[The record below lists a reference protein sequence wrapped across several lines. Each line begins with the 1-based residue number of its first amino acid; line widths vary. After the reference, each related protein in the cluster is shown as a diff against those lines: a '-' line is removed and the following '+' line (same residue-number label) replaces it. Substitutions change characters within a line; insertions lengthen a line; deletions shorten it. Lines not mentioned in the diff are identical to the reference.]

1 MSGSPPPHDYNQQ
14 PQGYQQQPQGYQQQP
29 QAYQQYPQPQGNY
42 PAGAQFGPVNP
53 SAPYGVDPLSGL
65 PYSDKQKM
73 IAGILQLLL
82 GAFGA
87 GRFYTGHTST
97 AIAQIAVT
105 WLTCGVGGIWPMI
118 DGIMLLTGNDQTDS
132 NGLPLRPN

>member
-1 MSGSPPPHDYNQQ
+1 MSGSPPPQDYNQQ
-14 PQGYQQQPQGYQQQP
+14 PQGYQQQPQGYQAQP
-29 QAYQQYPQPQGNY
+29 QAYQQYHQPQNAY
-42 PAGAQFGPVNP
+42 PAGPQYGAVNP
-53 SAPYGVDPLSGL
+53 QAPYGVDPRSGL
-65 PYSDKQKM
+65 PYSEKQKM
-73 IAGILQLLL
+73 VAGILQLLL

-118 DGIMLLTGNDQTDS
+118 DGIMLLTGNDQTDI